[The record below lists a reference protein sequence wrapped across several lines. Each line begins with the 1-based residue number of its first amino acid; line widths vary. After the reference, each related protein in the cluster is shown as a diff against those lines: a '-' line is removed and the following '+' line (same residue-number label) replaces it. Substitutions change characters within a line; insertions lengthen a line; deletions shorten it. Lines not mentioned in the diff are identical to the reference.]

1 MTLSFLIPLFT
12 SLITGYIFKKGVDEI
27 FYFAGILAVISIV
40 ISLVLAPWQI
50 QLLLLIAVL
59 ISTQILLEQN
69 EYKMKQYQNN
79 QNKINSSS

>member
-1 MTLSFLIPLFT
+1 MALSFLIPLFT
-12 SLITGYIFKKGVDEI
+12 GLITGYIFKKGVDEI
-27 FYFAGILAVISIV
+27 AYFAGILAVISLI

-50 QLLLLIAVL
+50 QLLLLIVVL
-59 ISTQILLEQN
+59 ITTQILLEKN